1 MLTKND
7 LYQIEQRVDEIE
19 AILLLCDDKFDSDV
33 IENLSYELD
42 NIMLRLSEE
51 NDGGYT

>member
-7 LYQIEQRVDEIE
+7 LNQIEQRIDEIE
-19 AILLLCDDKFDSDV
+19 AILLLCDDKFDNDV
-33 IENLSYELD
+33 IENLSHELD
-42 NIMLRLSEE
+42 NIVLRLSEE